1 MAVTSSTN
9 RGASVPR
16 GESLHCLSY
25 NGEHNNL
32 LHQIMKKLTT
42 SLLESRKDELKR
54 RKFLQ
59 NAPVVVAFLLAA
71 GATPVHATEEIP
83 VVNEDQIDPV

>member
-1 MAVTSSTN
+1 
-9 RGASVPR
+9 
-16 GESLHCLSY
+16 
-25 NGEHNNL
+25 
-32 LHQIMKKLTT
+32 MKKLNQE
-42 SLLESRKDELKR
+42 LLLRREDELKR

-83 VVNEDQIDPV
+83 VVNGDQIDPV

>member
-1 MAVTSSTN
+1 VSGLPNEAV
-9 RGASVPR
+9 
-16 GESLHCLSY
+16 SLPPKVRIV
-25 NGEHNNL
+25 HNS
-32 LHQIMKKLTT
+32 IFKVMKKLNQE
-42 SLLESRKDELKR
+42 LLLRREDELKR

-83 VVNEDQIDPV
+83 VVNGDQIDPV

>member
-1 MAVTSSTN
+1 LTN
-9 RGASVPR
+9 PEVSGLPNEA
-16 GESLHCLSY
+16 GSLPPKVRIV
-25 NGEHNNL
+25 HNS
-32 LHQIMKKLTT
+32 IFKVMKKLNQE
-42 SLLESRKDELKR
+42 LLLRREDELKR

-83 VVNEDQIDPV
+83 IVNDDQIDPV